1 MNDSFKHYS
10 LKIFDEL
17 NMGVIKKFD
26 SLESKEIEKNMA
38 TVMKTEE
45 MFNEMEFKL
54 DSAINKII
62 SLKISK
68 EINNEL
74 NFIN

>member
-10 LKIFDEL
+10 LKIFDEM

>member
-1 MNDSFKHYS
+1 MNDSFKLYS

-17 NMGVIKKFD
+17 NQNVIKQFE
-26 SLESKEIEKNMA
+26 SLESKEIETCLNQ
-38 TVMKTEE
+38 VMKTEE

-54 DSAINKII
+54 DSSINKII

>member
-1 MNDSFKHYS
+1 MNDSFKLYS

-17 NMGVIKKFD
+17 NQNVIKQFE
-26 SLESKEIEKNMA
+26 SLESKEIETCLNC
-38 TVMKTEE
+38 VMKTEE

-54 DSAINKII
+54 DSSINKII

>member
-1 MNDSFKHYS
+1 M
-10 LKIFDEL
+10 